1 MRGEYNLKKAEMNQK
16 KGHTLIVV
24 AIFIVIA
31 VSVFFTGCI
40 EEKKLHDG
48 TKVNADVIQIK
59 DFSVKSVSSGLN
71 TSAKGTIFIKGAEG
85 ISENVQ
91 IVALVEID
99 PNDWGGVVFDIP
111 KGWQI
116 TGIKSSYPENMT
128 SASPEDYISTWT
140 TADPDYE
147 WSAMIEVGRDRS
159 YTQTKGGNGTV
170 VIDLVRTDA
179 LNQPDTAGVLIAVG
193 SDEKNGVKI
202 SGTDYI
208 EIPLSSTG
216 SG

>member
-1 MRGEYNLKKAEMNQK
+1 MNQK
-16 KGHTLIVV
+16 KGYTLIAV
-24 AIFIVIA
+24 AIFTVIA
-31 VSVFFTGCI
+31 ASVFFSGCI

-59 DFSVKSVSSGLN
+59 DFSIKSISSGLN
-71 TSAKGTIFIKGAEG
+71 TSARGTIFIKGAEG
-85 ISENVQ
+85 ISENAQ
-91 IVALVEID
+91 IVALIEID
-99 PNDWGGVVFDIP
+99 PSDWGGVAFDIP

-116 TGIKSSYPENMT
+116 AGIKSSYPENVT
-128 SASPEDYISTWT
+128 SATPEDYISTWT

-147 WSAMIEVGRDRS
+147 RSTMIEVGRDRG
-159 YTQTKGGNGTV
+159 YALTRGGNGTV

-179 LNQPDTAGVLIAVG
+179 SNQPDTAVVLITVG
-193 SDEKNGVKI
+193 SDEKNGIKI
-202 SGTDYI
+202 CGTDYI